1 MTKFNCGC
9 RMSDIINLNNGDFKK
24 PSWNYLLKTFVNVC
38 GKRSK
43 KQMKFQY
50 MENKSM
56 EMEKQRMD
64 MFMNYEDEGEDNFY
78 EECKEQFRQ
87 MTKRLK
93 DILDLKE

>member
-1 MTKFNCGC
+1 
-9 RMSDIINLNNGDFKK
+9 
-24 PSWNYLLKTFVNVC
+24 
-38 GKRSK
+38 
-43 KQMKFQY
+43 
-50 MENKSM
+50 M